1 MKLFS
6 KTFIAG
12 AIAFFV
18 GFGTIFGAQG
28 VFKAMSPATNNEEE
42 TFSTQKEMPHQ
53 RILLD
58 NLLNMGEFS
67 VNGGI
72 DFTLED
78 DTCINVGVDFVG
90 DISDI
95 NNIKLAGNADL
106 YLNGLSLSSN
116 ISYFKD
122 SDDANDKG
130 TIYFSYKENNFYL
143 ETAHLLDFIDMLP
156 TDYNINLNLPEE
168 LTNLDLRTISDMID
182 GMEERTSTNGDIYFV
197 LALNEE
203 LNLYVKTDSSYNFK
217 GLRTDTIKYQ
227 GAIIKLDIDL
237 EKAEDV
243 ELVKPNKA
251 QYQNFKPI
259 FNVFKA
265 IYNFTNKKQN
275 AINVSALVSKL
286 DEKDKTSYN
295 EFVDATIDLGYDVNA
310 KSFQID
316 ADLKENDRHHKVGML
331 FEDSTA
337 YLDIRASKVSIKFD
351 SVKDTLSYILSQI
364 DLDFTD
370 KLVDKLSE
378 LLSSDEF
385 ASLREGLSNLV
396 GEIKLTNSSIS
407 IELDLDALGLKMG
420 KIVPTISFIDGELKS
435 IVIDNLKIKD
445 YKLDLSLTFGDYAHK
460 SIIKDKY
467 VEFEPALTIVEAV
480 MPLIKESQ
488 FRIEF
493 SALVDSSEVGVN
505 DINIDGGLQFNVT
518 DHGFGYGQVTIVDR
532 DSYRHN
538 IKADM
543 KTKDEFLFSYNDTLN
558 GKFSSKTLKEIYA
571 LVSDIINNPDDHF
584 IELFGELIESFKNTP
599 ITKVMKGDYLAI
611 LESQIINSLEIT
623 ETGMKM
629 NISLAIIGMEDKT
642 CDFEILYH
650 RENDVAYLDGVR
662 LSNLELGSNSITFS
676 ANLKQFDETK
686 ENERLDAYEE
696 YLDFSDIKVLLQLGI
711 NTSKFEYFHFS
722 AKLRLNLHLVI
733 DIDRTIDLDIQ
744 IRNNKGKVQVAA
756 ELSNIP
762 IIDVIKVINLNAND
776 DYIGTD
782 KRDASI
788 YFDEDTFYIKR
799 VDDVHTFL
807 SINKYRVTYGATYST
822 EYFLDNIAEIMLQ
835 DVLGVRDQWMDS
847 IVGDHSSESSSN
859 QIEYE
864 KLLKD
869 FRYDSNEGTFTFKI
883 DLYSLTHVSMLQT
896 ADLIVYEDKESEQ
909 LSKVDI
915 KLTIHMVLNINIS
928 LSLETVS
935 KDAILTDD
943 NKLTTMDSWIASREG
958 AQLNKFVEISK
969 VKR

>member
-28 VFKAMSPATNNEEE
+28 VFKAMSPAANNEEE

-78 DTCINVGVDFVG
+78 NTCINVGVDFVG

-243 ELVKPNKA
+243 TLVKPNKA

-295 EFVDATIDLGYDVNA
+295 EFVDASIDLGYDVNA

-364 DLDFTD
+364 DLDITD

-385 ASLREGLSNLV
+385 ASLREGFSNLI

-407 IELDLDALGLKMG
+407 IELDLDALGLNMG
-420 KIVPTISFIDGELKS
+420 KIVPTITFQDGNLKS
-435 IVIDNLKIKD
+435 IVINDLKIKE
-445 YKLDLSLTFGDYAHK
+445 YKADLALTFKDYVCKNVNKA
-460 SIIKDKY
+460 DY
-467 VEFEPALTIVEAV
+467 VAFEPALTIVEAL
-480 MPLIKESQ
+480 MPLIKQDQ

-493 SALVDSSEVGVN
+493 SALVDSKEADVK
-505 DINIDGGLQFNVT
+505 DITIDGGLQFNVS

-584 IELFGELIESFKNTP
+584 IELFGELVESFKNTP
-599 ITKVMKGDYLAI
+599 IKKVMDGDYLAI

-623 ETGMKM
+623 ETGLKL
-629 NISLAIIGMEDKT
+629 NISLAVIGMEDKT

-650 RENDVAYLDGVR
+650 RDNDVAYLDGIR
-662 LSNLELGSNSITFS
+662 LSNLELGSNTIAFS
-676 ANLKQFDETK
+676 ANLRQFDVSK
-686 ENERLDAYEE
+686 ESERLDAYEE
-696 YLDFSDIKVLLQLGI
+696 YLDFSDIKVLLQLGV

-756 ELSNIP
+756 ELYNIP
-762 IIDVIKVINLNAND
+762 IIDIIKVINLNAND

-782 KRDASI
+782 GRNASI

-807 SINKYRVTYGATYST
+807 SINKYRVTYGATYTT

-847 IVGDHSSESSSN
+847 IVGNSSTESESQ

-869 FRYDSNEGTFTFKI
+869 FRYDSNEGTFTFKV
-883 DLYSLTHVSMLQT
+883 DLYSLTHVSVLQT

-909 LSKVDI
+909 LTKVDI
-915 KLTIHMVLNINIS
+915 KLTIHMLLNINIS

-935 KDAILTDD
+935 KDTELTNS
-943 NKLTTMDSWIASREG
+943 NKLTTMDSWVASRAG
-958 AQLNKFVEISK
+958 AQVNKFVEISK